1 MMGQMRW
8 ATLAYW
14 SGQRYVHEAEPVVCE
29 VRMEVDEVAGRSF
42 YLTVYYLLLSTSF
55 TQPDDSRASVV
66 IPLQPIA
73 SSVPA

>member
-42 YLTVYYLLLSTSF
+42 YLILL
-55 TQPDDSRASVV
+55 RR
-66 IPLQPIA
+66 
-73 SSVPA
+73 